1 MNTYP
6 DPALEP
12 RPRRDVRVL
21 NFRTPAMPSGLH
33 KPTGPLYTAFA
44 VQKIRC
50 DARPVSAAGTG
61 KEHVDDNADPKPL
74 IRTAKADDILRKV
87 TRARATLT

>member
-12 RPRRDVRVL
+12 RPQRDVRVL
-21 NFRTPAMPSGLH
+21 NFSLERGDAVGAAQTRGPAVHGGCRT
-33 KPTGPLYTAFA
+33 
-44 VQKIRC
+44 KIRC

-61 KEHVDDNADPKPL
+61 KEHVDDNADHSDGESRRHP
-74 IRTAKADDILRKV
+74 
-87 TRARATLT
+87 